1 MSQTRAY
8 QSVANQQQPSW
19 QEVEQHMP
27 LVKKIAYHMRGRL
40 PSSVMVDD
48 LIQAG
53 VVGLLE
59 ALQKYAQQQ
68 GASFETYA
76 SIRIR
81 GAMIDEIRRG
91 DWTPRSVHRK
101 SREISRVIA
110 ELESSL
116 GRQPTDDEISNGLG
130 ITIAEYHQMLQDSQ
144 GASLLSID
152 EPDHFELAESQIVDD
167 KDDNPLSL
175 LAQDRFKQA
184 LVGYIDQLPDKEKLV
199 MALYYDEELNLKEI
213 GEVLGVSESRVSQ
226 IHSSA
231 IKRLRAK
238 LVNWT

>member
-1 MSQTRAY
+1 MSHTRAY
-8 QSVANQQQPSW
+8 QSVANQQQPTW

-40 PSSVMVDD
+40 PSSVLVDD

-110 ELESSL
+110 ELESKL

-152 EPDHFELAESQIVDD
+152 EPDHFELAESHISDD

-175 LAQDRFKQA
+175 LAQDDFKQA
-184 LVGYIDQLPDKEKLV
+184 LVGHIDQLPEKEKLV

-231 IKRLRAK
+231 IKRLRSK

>member
-1 MSQTRAY
+1 MSQTLAY
-8 QSVANQQQPSW
+8 QQIANQQPNW

-27 LVKKIAYHMRGRL
+27 LVKKIAFHLRGRL
-40 PSSVMVDD
+40 PSSVLVDD

-59 ALQKYAQQQ
+59 ALQKYSQQQ

-81 GAMIDEIRRG
+81 GAMIDEMRRG

-110 ELESSL
+110 ELEKQL
-116 GRQPTDDEISNGLG
+116 GRHPSDDDIAEALG
-130 ITIAEYHQMLQDSQ
+130 TTLAEYHQMLRDTQ

-152 EPDHFELAESQIVDD
+152 EPDHFELAESQIPDE
-167 KDDNPLSL
+167 KDENPLSIL
-175 LAQDRFKQA
+175 SQDKFKHALAN
-184 LVGYIDQLPDKEKLV
+184 YIGQLPEKEKLV

-231 IKRLRAK
+231 IKRLRSK
-238 LVNWT
+238 LIDWM